1 MAARKSRNSVL
12 YDSGCGLGIREHS
25 FMVWPSIGLRL
36 KPECYMAAVTFLSD
50 ASDVHLDGSLI
61 IIPEEDTALR
71 EAIESR
77 FEVLSIERKS
87 DERQYRNGF
96 GDEYATKAIL
106 RGVDPYLVVLG
117 DCVSGLVGSVDNM
130 LEKAIN
136 EPEKTKIYWNSVYLS
151 SMSEQ

>member
-1 MAARKSRNSVL
+1 MTARKNRNSVL
-12 YDSGCGLGIREHS
+12 YDSGCGLGVREHS

-36 KPECYMAAVTFLSD
+36 NPEGYMAAVTFLSN
-50 ASDVHLDGSLI
+50 ASDVHFDGSLI

-77 FEVLSIERKS
+77 FEVLSVERKS
-87 DERQYRNGF
+87 EERQYQNGF
-96 GDEYATKAIL
+96 GDEYATKAIQ

-117 DCVSGLVGSVDNM
+117 DCVSGLVGSADNM

-136 EPEKTKIYWNSVYLS
+136 EPEKTKIYWKNVYLS